1 MSTTTNAKENSDI
14 TTNPS
19 PEDTGSQLGEKLYGP
34 LGEWVSCD
42 REKRGVIVIIADAGK
57 TTSMTIGR
65 GGALANSL
73 AATMLA
79 DGCFREV
86 NNIANMAVLK
96 KTLGNP

>member
-1 MSTTTNAKENSDI
+1 MSTTTNHNEKSDRKLRV
-14 TTNPS
+14 S
-19 PEDTGSQLGEKLYGP
+19 PEDTGKLLGEKLYKL
-34 LGEWVSCD
+34 LGEWAEVD
-42 REKRGVIVIIADAGK
+42 KETRGVIVIIADADEI
-57 TTSMTIGR
+57 SQMVIGR
-65 GGALANSL
+65 GGTLANSL